1 MIVEECVGQHA
12 SCHCRPALGHGA
24 WRAAAQLTDTRPRT
38 LTRLRGPEPVKTLI
52 ASATPAMQTVG
63 EACNREHDMTALK
76 WLGLLVLGMAT
87 ALVGGATLI
96 APRYTVTRSETIQ
109 APPEKVYELLAD
121 SRSWMEWS
129 VWKRR
134 DPRMSVVYSG
144 PPRGAGAAWSWSSRT
159 QGRGRMTF
167 THAKPNELIA
177 YELDLASLGL
187 KSQGELALQSDGQ
200 WTRVTWTM
208 RGELGG
214 NIVRRWIVLLMDPV
228 FGRDF
233 RDGLVNLKTL
243 AERA

>member
-1 MIVEECVGQHA
+1 
-12 SCHCRPALGHGA
+12 L
-24 WRAAAQLTDTRPRT
+24 
-38 LTRLRGPEPVKTLI
+38 PEPVKTLI

-63 EACNREHDMTALK
+63 EACDREHNMTGLK
-76 WLGLLVLGMAT
+76 WLALPVLGLAM

-96 APRYTVTRSETIQ
+96 SPRYTVTRSEAIQ
-109 APPEKVYELLAD
+109 APPDKVYGLLVD
-121 SRSWMEWS
+121 PRSWMEWT

-144 PPRGAGAAWSWSSRT
+144 PPSGAGAALSWSSK
-159 QGRGRMTF
+159 RMGSGSLTF
-167 THAKPNELIA
+167 THAKHNELIA

-187 KSQGELALQSDGQ
+187 KSQGELTLHSDGQ
-200 WTRVTWTM
+200 WTQVTWTM

-214 NIVRRWIVLLMDPV
+214 NIVRRWIALLMDPV